1 MTRDHE
7 KYAPLLDAFIDAELS
22 EEKMAEV
29 GFHVAECPDCQR
41 YTRDAARIREAFPG
55 LDDVTVPDG
64 FAESVMAALPTRK
77 GAYSME
83 NNNNLDPRNEAVPEN
98 ADMNMNANPG
108 VDNNNNNNNNAGNG
122 GAVDFQNANNNNA
135 GNNGDKNARNWRN
148 IAVGLAA
155 CLAVLAAVQ
164 ISGAFSPNRGA
175 TEKVGAAVAG
185 GGAAAEQTVEST
197 AEPADADEMNSA
209 ENAPEASEEETE
221 SAETDITTTAEESAA
236 DNANVSDLN
245 SLDNAE
251 VTQEVEEAQPE
262 AVERKEDTSADNN
275 INNNNETARSA
286 ESVQNTEIPEED
298 DLAPDPDDG
307 EPDSIL
313 NGASLAEAEENDG
326 GGENNAAENPVAEK
340 PAYEAALTLPA
351 DAAPIFSAFEPLE
364 TASDGVWYAFS
375 HDDYAAILEQLDGA
389 GFVGNDIRI
398 PRTDVIY
405 VFVES

>member
-55 LDDVTVPDG
+55 LDAVTVPDG

-77 GAYSME
+77 GAYNME
-83 NNNNLDPRNEAVPEN
+83 NNNNLEPWNEAVPEN
-98 ADMNMNANPG
+98 TDINANPG
-108 VDNNNNNNNNAGNG
+108 VNNNNNNNNAGNG
-122 GAVDFQNANNNNA
+122 GAVDFQNANNNA

-185 GGAAAEQTVEST
+185 GGAAADQSVEET
-197 AEPADADEMNSA
+197 AEPADAGEMNSA
-209 ENAPEASEEETE
+209 ENAPEASENEAE

-236 DNANVSDLN
+236 DNADVSDLN

-251 VTQEVEEAQPE
+251 VTQEIEEVQPE
-262 AVERKEDTSADNN
+262 AAEQKQDTSADNN
-275 INNNNETARSA
+275 SESSNNETARSA

-298 DLAPDPDDG
+298 DLAPDPDEG

-326 GGENNAAENPVAEK
+326 GGENKAAENPVAES